1 MVKEKKLADI
11 ILPAAGNFKLLI
23 SCLSLITVF
32 FAHGMGKLTIEND
45 IMFMLPDSNREKTIF
60 MDTQETFGSTTG
72 IVISIGSEKG
82 ILDPLLPEKLQTA
95 GNRILKSNQTIPARL
110 IEKKL
115 GISLNQALVL
125 TAFLQNL
132 AAIEGKD
139 FIPHP
144 DLFADTYEMEENL
157 RESIPFDL
165 YTSINTED
173 IRRVAGRL
181 SERATLNPDFG
192 KELMGIIHKP
202 TDNRDFN
209 KGIWV
214 DQISSIMES
223 DTVWPEF
230 SFFDAIDSFF
240 ENKGFADTA
249 SGRRLASLMLE
260 KGLTRPES
268 IGTFLME
275 YRGKGPE
282 TNIAPDFFRQI
293 REQSL
298 RDPAFITDF
307 HHAMAGT
314 PKQIRTGR
322 IFNPETDSPAL
333 LRERLQGWSLF
344 KGTLYSSDE
353 KATLLFVKTA
363 SNLNKENKALLL
375 GEVSRILEDVFGD
388 TDFTYHM
395 AGEPVVDNEIGTLM
409 IKDITW
415 LFPVVSLVVI
425 TSLFLMFRNLPG
437 VLYPML
443 TVLISLVWCFG
454 LMGYAGI
461 PVSIV
466 SSALPV
472 LLVAVGTA
480 YAIHLTH
487 AFQQGRKEN
496 PDPNALA
503 RRVLNLTGGGVL
515 MAGLTTMA
523 GFASLAVNRIIPLRD
538 FGIFISLGIAFALI
552 LALLIIPAFMLRSRD
567 NSMAE
572 KKSLPARKNPMLSA
586 LSLFSCR
593 KPKTVTFLY
602 LAVFAVSITGAMLLR
617 VEMNNITFF
626 KKDAPIRMADTFIN
640 DHFAGTSGLTLILS
654 GENPGDA
661 LNPEIVALMEKLS
674 RQLLE
679 THPEIGKIVSPADF
693 IKKMNQAFFD
703 NDPSRYRLPQMADL
717 AGEKSPEALHAQYE
731 AYMDKYQRR
740 DTRSLMDSSRKEA
753 ALGIQMKTACSTVV
767 REVTRSAVDFLQGP
781 GGQILRDKNMTFKVT
796 GPGTLYL
803 EANQLIVKGQI
814 GSIAISFFLVFFVV
828 ARLMKSFIY
837 GFFSLIPL
845 AFTITVTF
853 GIMGFAGI
861 ALDVAT
867 AITACVAIGIGI
879 DYGIHY
885 LVHYRDSRSQGL
897 GHIEAILHTAQGTG
911 KAIFFNA
918 TAVTA
923 GFLVLLA
930 SAFIP
935 LINLG
940 ILISITM
947 ICSALAAMTLLPAA
961 LTLAESRLHKIHEA
975 GRKNKNTLSEKP
987 SHIPPDQGEEYHA
1000 A

>member
-1 MVKEKKLADI
+1 MKAKKLADI
-11 ILPAAGNFKLLI
+11 LLPAAGNFRLLI
-23 SCLSLITVF
+23 SCLILLTVF
-32 FAHGMGKLTIEND
+32 FAYGMGKLTIEND
-45 IMFMLPDSNREKTIF
+45 IMFMLPDSNREKTLF

-72 IVISIGSEKG
+72 IVISIASEKG
-82 ILDPLLPEKLQTA
+82 ILDPLLPEKLRTA

-110 IEKKL
+110 IGKKL
-115 GISLNQALVL
+115 DISLHQALVL
-125 TAFLQNL
+125 TTFLQNL
-132 AAIEGKD
+132 AAIEGND

-144 DLFADTYEMEENL
+144 GLFADTYEMEENL

-165 YTSINTED
+165 YSSIEAED
-173 IRRVAGRL
+173 IRRIAGIL
-181 SERATLNPDFG
+181 SEGAALNPDFG
-192 KELMGIIHKP
+192 KELMAIIHKP
-202 TDNRDFN
+202 TDNRRFN
-209 KGIWV
+209 RGIWV

-230 SFFDAIDSFF
+230 SFFDIIDIFF
-240 ENKGFADTA
+240 ENKGFSDTT

-268 IGTFLME
+268 IKDFFMTYE
-275 YRGKGPE
+275 EKGPD
-282 TNIAPDFFRQI
+282 TGIQPDFFRKI
-293 REQSL
+293 REHSIKNPL
-298 RDPAFITDF
+298 FITEF
-307 HHAMAGT
+307 HHAMADT
-314 PKQIRTGR
+314 PKQIRTGA
-322 IFNPETDSPAL
+322 IFNPATDSPAL

-344 KGTLYSSDE
+344 EETLYSTDE
-353 KATLLFVKTA
+353 KASLLFVRTVP
-363 SNLNKENKALLL
+363 NLNKDNKALLL
-375 GEVSRILEDVFGD
+375 GEVSKILEDVFKD
-388 TDFTYHM
+388 TAFTYHM

-409 IKDITW
+409 IQDITW
-415 LFPVVSLVVI
+415 LFPVVTLVVMA
-425 TSLFLMFRNLPG
+425 SLFIMFRNLQG

-443 TVLISLVWCFG
+443 TVLLSLVWCFG
-454 LMGYAGI
+454 LMGYAGV
-461 PVSIV
+461 PVSLV

-487 AFQQGRKEN
+487 AFQQGREEN
-496 PDPNALA
+496 PEPKILA

-523 GFASLAVNRIIPLRD
+523 GFASLAVNRIVPLRD

-552 LALLIIPAFMLRSRD
+552 LALLLIPAFMLLSRRTA
-567 NSMAE
+567 MTE
-572 KKSLPARKNPMLSA
+572 KMSLPIRSNTMLTTI
-586 LSLFSCR
+586 SLFSCR
-593 KPKTVTFLY
+593 KPKIVTTLY
-602 LAVFAVSITGAMLLR
+602 LGVFLLSIAGALLLR

-640 DHFAGTSGLTLILS
+640 DHFAGTSGLSLILA

-674 RQLLE
+674 RHLVE
-679 THPEIGKIVSPADF
+679 NHPEIGKIVSPADF

-703 NDPSRYRLPQMADL
+703 NDPARYRLPQISDL

-731 AYMDKYQRR
+731 AYMDNYQRR
-740 DTRSLMDSSRKEA
+740 DTRSLIDPSRKKA

-767 REVTRSAVDFLQGP
+767 RQVTRSAVDFLQGP
-781 GGQILRDKNMTFKVT
+781 GGQILRDKNMTFQVT

-814 GSIAISFFLVFFVV
+814 GSIIISFFLVFLVV
-828 ARLMKSFIY
+828 ARMMKSFIY

-885 LVHYRDSRSQGL
+885 LVHYRDSRKQGQS
-897 GHIEAILHTAQGTG
+897 HREAILHTAQGTG

-961 LTLAESRLHKIHEA
+961 LTLAESRLRKTH
-975 GRKNKNTLSEKP
+975 GTDRKNKNAFSEKP
-987 SHIPPDQGEEYHA
+987 SHTTPNQGEKYHA
-1000 A
+1000 S